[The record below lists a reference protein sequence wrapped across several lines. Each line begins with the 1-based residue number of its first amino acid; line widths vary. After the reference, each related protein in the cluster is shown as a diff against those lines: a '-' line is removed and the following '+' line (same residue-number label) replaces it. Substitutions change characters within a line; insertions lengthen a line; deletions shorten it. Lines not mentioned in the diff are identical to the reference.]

1 MKAYDMQKKE
11 DVEVTADELIKLLD
25 ANRQVDLVF
34 AEPRKDEDGYLA
46 FCTFNYVGEDSDY
59 WFGYCRLTQPNL
71 LEGEPDFF
79 EELLNCYS
87 EKYYEIQSAFP
98 EEGMALL
105 DVLPEKWNTVTISRG
120 VGEEEV

>member
-1 MKAYDMQKKE
+1 MATNLTDMEKRIAIRITIRGHRE
-11 DVEVTADELIKLLD
+11 EE
-25 ANRQVDLVF
+25 
-34 AEPRKDEDGYLA
+34 KDEDGYLA